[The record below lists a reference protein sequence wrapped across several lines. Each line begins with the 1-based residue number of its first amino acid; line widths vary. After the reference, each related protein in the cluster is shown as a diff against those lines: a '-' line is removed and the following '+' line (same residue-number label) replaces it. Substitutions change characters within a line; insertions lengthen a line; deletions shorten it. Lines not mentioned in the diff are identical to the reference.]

1 MGDFSLLGG
10 VGIMGVLTPMDSR
23 DDYAVTDTVYGVD
36 GLRNVSTV
44 NDLHTV
50 SLTRRRP
57 GMIVGVNGG
66 EHYYKLK
73 DVVWSY
79 DMEDWEELTLRIQHI
94 DREIPS
100 GIIDGVNKVFGLT
113 KTPEMYSEHLFL
125 NGLLQDSE
133 QNEDYAISENTI
145 TFIDAPLEGSKI
157 RCSYRHN

>member
-23 DDYAVTDTVYGVD
+23 DDYAVTDPVYGVD

-73 DVVWSY
+73 DVDWSY

-94 DREIPS
+94 DRETPS
-100 GIIDGVNKVFGLT
+100 GVVDGINKVFVLS

-125 NGLLQDSE
+125 NGLLQDSG
-133 QNEDYAISENTI
+133 QNGDYVISENII
-145 TFIDAPLEGSKI
+145 TFIDAPLEGNKI
-157 RCSYRHN
+157 ICSYRHN

>member
-23 DDYAVTDTVYGVD
+23 DDYAVTDPVYGVD

-73 DVVWSY
+73 DVDWSY
-79 DMEDWEELTLRIQHI
+79 DMEDWEELTLRIQYI
-94 DREIPS
+94 DRETPS
-100 GIIDGVNKVFGLT
+100 GVVDGINKVFVLS

-125 NGLLQDSE
+125 NGLLQDSG
-133 QNEDYAISENTI
+133 QNGDYVISENII
-145 TFIDAPLEGSKI
+145 TFIDAPLEGNKI
-157 RCSYRHN
+157 ICSYRYN